1 MFKIKQNITGQAG
14 GNGTKNV
21 KIMVPLK
28 YLSNFWGT
36 LEMPWMNCEINL
48 DLSWCK
54 NLAKCY
60 SS

>member
-1 MFKIKQNITGQAG
+1 MIQILVLLQNVDNNFFKIKQNIAGQTG

-36 LEMPWMNCEINL
+36 LEMP
-48 DLSWCK
+48 
-54 NLAKCY
+54 
-60 SS
+60 

>member
-1 MFKIKQNITGQAG
+1 MFKIKQNITGETG
-14 GNGTKNV
+14 DNGTKNV

-36 LEMPWMNCEINL
+36 LEMPWINCEINL

-54 NLAKCY
+54 IQAKCY